1 MKEIYLI
8 RHGETEWNKLGLGQG
23 SRNDIKLNKEGIQQ
37 SKDTGKYL
45 NEYRKQEKDFDLILC
60 SPMKRTK
67 ETCKIICKEINY
79 DFTKVEYYDEL
90 IELDQGL
97 LAIGKTNEE
106 LKKDEFYDDFFNKIN
121 VINNIKDPIE
131 LKKQLDLYLYS
142 EINKKYELET
152 EKHIRKRLKIIVNL
166 IKETKFKKIL
176 IITHGGFILS
186 LIKMLFNISQINGNY
201 KNGSNCHIT
210 YIIYNNKKFYL
221 EYGPSTEHFGKIK
234 R

>member
-8 RHGETEWNKLGLGQG
+8 RHGETEWNSLGLGQG
-23 SRNDIKLNKEGIQQ
+23 SRNDIKLNKEGIRQ

-106 LKKDEFYDDFFNKIN
+106 LKKDEFYDEFFNKIN

-152 EKHIRKRLKIIVNL
+152 EKNIRKRLKIIVNL

-201 KNGSNCHIT
+201 KNGSNCHIS
-210 YIIYNNKKFYL
+210 YIIYNKKKFYL